1 VTLREAQ
8 AAENHALAVLHFE
21 RRRVAELSADLAAAE
36 AQLGITEDA
45 YRDAANRV
53 LDTPSTLMAENH
65 ALAVLHFERRRV
77 AELSADLAAAEAQL
91 GIAED
96 AYRDA
101 ANRVLKMAR
110 P

>member
-1 VTLREAQ
+1 MSLREAQ
-8 AAENHALAVLHFE
+8 
-21 RRRVAELSADLAAAE
+21 
-36 AQLGITEDA
+36 
-45 YRDAANRV
+45 
-53 LDTPSTLMAENH
+53 
-65 ALAVLHFERRRV
+65 
-77 AELSADLAAAEAQL
+77 AAEAQL

>member
-1 VTLREAQ
+1 MARNPQASHESPARDPSGNVPQPEQKGQIMSLREAQ
-8 AAENHALAVLHFE
+8 A
-21 RRRVAELSADLAAAE
+21 
-36 AQLGITEDA
+36 
-45 YRDAANRV
+45 
-53 LDTPSTLMAENH
+53 AENH